1 MYINIYAV
9 RLLAYTSTL
18 YMCHMGLWPSDLHN
32 YKGYQQLN
40 STQCTSLY
48 KYSTSV
54 ISRLSFPNLDKLY
67 EVLTYRWMSD
77 KFGIVSRNGCL
88 TMWFKTILK
97 TCEHWIQIASSKYGF
112 GSSSTVAFQW
122 DL

>member
-1 MYINIYAV
+1 MYINLYAV

-18 YMCHMGLWPSDLHN
+18 YMCHMGLRPFDLHN

-67 EVLTYRWMSD
+67 EVLTYR
-77 KFGIVSRNGCL
+77 
-88 TMWFKTILK
+88 
-97 TCEHWIQIASSKYGF
+97 
-112 GSSSTVAFQW
+112 
-122 DL
+122 